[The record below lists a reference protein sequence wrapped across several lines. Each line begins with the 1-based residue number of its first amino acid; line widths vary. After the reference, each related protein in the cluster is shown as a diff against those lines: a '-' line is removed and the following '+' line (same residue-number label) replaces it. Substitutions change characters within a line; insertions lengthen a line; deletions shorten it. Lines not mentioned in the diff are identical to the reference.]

1 MVLENKSI
9 LKADYGFEVSIA
21 LRYLRAKRKQGFI
34 SLVGFFSVAG
44 VSLGVM
50 ALVVVIAVM
59 SGAEK
64 DLKKRILGMEPHLV
78 LTSDMGAVSN
88 YDSLCK
94 KIRTMENVAESLPN
108 LSGRVML
115 RSKWGMNGTILRGLD
130 LSSDRQVIKGL
141 SSEQV
146 KEYFLTDNP
155 NKKLIILGKGV
166 AKSLSVSEGDSIYAL
181 TTNWMISPMG
191 LQPSMIELEIA
202 GIFESGLYEYDNAI
216 GYMKLNDL
224 QSVLG
229 IKKRVSGI
237 AVYLKDIYRAVE
249 TGDKITDNLS
259 GGFFVSTWMDRNKEI
274 FSALKMEKTAM
285 FVILTLIILVAA
297 FNIASS
303 LIMLVMEKTKEI
315 AIMKTMGATKN
326 RIKRIFVI
334 QGTIIGLI
342 GTFIGVASGVIICL
356 ILEKYQFIQL
366 PDAYPFSTLPVDLQ
380 FMDVSI
386 IAVSSVLIC
395 FLSTLY
401 PAVQAAKLD
410 PVEGI
415 RYGK

>member
-146 KEYFLTDNP
+146 KEYFITDNP

-249 TGDKITDNLS
+249 TGEEIKANLW

>member
-146 KEYFLTDNP
+146 KEYFITDNP

-237 AVYLKDIYRAVE
+237 AVYLKEIYRAVE

>member
-146 KEYFLTDNP
+146 KEYFITDNP